1 MKLRDA
7 QEMWKRTL
15 QTTVFK
21 ENHQQSV
28 NNNNSIESNECQFLS
43 SNNGSS
49 QSSPPK
55 VNVPNVI

>member
-21 ENHQQSV
+21 ENHHHQTM
-28 NNNNSIESNECQFLS
+28 NNNSIEANDCQFAVAP
-43 SNNGSS
+43 NGSH
-49 QSSPPK
+49 SSPPK
-55 VNVPNVI
+55 VNVPNIF

>member
-21 ENHQQSV
+21 ENHQQTV
-28 NNNNSIESNECQFLS
+28 NNNSIESNECQFLS
-43 SNNGSS
+43 STNGS

>member
-21 ENHQQSV
+21 ENHQTL
-28 NNNNSIESNECQFLS
+28 NNNSIESNDCQFLA
-43 SNNGSS
+43 SNGS

-55 VNVPNVI
+55 VNVPNIM